1 MKTLAYLMAFAAL
14 ATVPETAGAQ
24 PSSGSKALVVYFTHS
39 GNTRT
44 VARQIARAAGADL
57 LEIVPETPYP
67 AEYRACVEQAKKEI
81 AAGAHPAIST
91 PIPDL
96 SAYDTL
102 YVGSPCWWATI
113 APPVAT
119 FLEACDLS
127 GKTLAPFMTHEG
139 SRMGR
144 TVDDLR
150 KLCPAA
156 TVTEGL
162 AVRGSA
168 AGQAAPA
175 IDAWLNKI
183 GRR

>member
-81 AAGAHPAIST
+81 AAGVRPA
-91 PIPDL
+91 
-96 SAYDTL
+96 
-102 YVGSPCWWATI
+102 CWWATI